1 MTVAGAQMRP
11 RRPEPGRPASH
22 TSPVGLWIGTLIALF
37 LLIAPGAIVARI
49 TQLTWP
55 VAIAVGPALTYGV
68 VALAII
74 PFGALGIPWNGWT
87 ALIALAA
94 VCLVMTSLQPL
105 LARYRDGQAE
115 TRGIAGWPALTV
127 AAGVLLGALLIM
139 WAAYRGLTHWQSIPS
154 TWDAVWHA
162 NEVRFILDTGQASS
176 THMGELRN
184 VETHQPLY
192 YPSVFHALTAVFC
205 QLTGAAPT
213 TGYTLSSVAASV
225 WLFPSSAAMLTWV
238 LLRPIT
244 PASSASG
251 SELSASSASPASSAS
266 GSELSASSA
275 EWRAAGA
282 AATSATMSASFTS
295 VPYVE
300 FGVAAMPNLAA
311 YGVAIPTFFL
321 ITSTLR
327 HRDRIPTAVLALV
340 GVLSV
345 HLSGGFIV
353 ILFLLAWW
361 LFDARQHPVRGRLA
375 DALIL
380 AVVAVPTALILAPQ
394 FIGVAHQADIIAGHA
409 FPSFKSVKQGVIDA
423 LLLHTRHLNDFPTQ
437 YGLIVLSAIGM
448 AILLYKRIWWP
459 PVLWLVLTVAT
470 IYSGAPFH
478 NLFGAVIEEFSQF
491 FYNDPRRLSA
501 VVTML
506 VTPMAGIAVFAMVL
520 AVVALLTRSA
530 RLTKRFA
537 RLPPAVW
544 VSATVV
550 LVVLTTVL
558 TARHYL
564 YRHLVLFG
572 DKYDS
577 VIINQKDLDAM
588 AYLATL
594 PGARHTLIG
603 DSNVDGTAWM
613 YAVADLHPLWTHYD
627 YPQQTGPGY
636 YRYIFWAHADV
647 DTDPRVAEAVR
658 ALNIRYI
665 LTSVPTVRGFKVP
678 DGLVS
683 IDQSKSWAKIYDNGG
698 AWIYEW
704 RGAPTTPKT

>member
-1 MTVAGAQMRP
+1 M
-11 RRPEPGRPASH
+11 
-22 TSPVGLWIGTLIALF
+22 GLWIGTLIALF
-37 LLIAPGAIVARI
+37 LLIAPGTIIART

-87 ALIALAA
+87 ALAALVA
-94 VCLVMTSLQPL
+94 VCLVMTGLQLL
-105 LARYRDGQAE
+105 LARYRDTEAE
-115 TRGIAGWPALTV
+115 ARGIGGWPALTV

-139 WAAYRGLTHWQSIPS
+139 WAAYRGITHWQSIPS
-154 TWDAVWHA
+154 TWDAVWHS
-162 NEVRFILDTGQASS
+162 NEVRFMLDTGQASS

-184 VETHQPLY
+184 VETQQALY
-192 YPSVFHALTAVFC
+192 YPSVFHALVAVFC

-225 WLFPSSAAMLTWV
+225 WLFPTSAAMLTWQ
-238 LLRPIT
+238 LLRPRT
-244 PASSASG
+244 NQWRTAGVSAT
-251 SELSASSASPASSAS
+251 
-266 GSELSASSA
+266 
-275 EWRAAGA
+275 A
-282 AATSATMSASFTS
+282 AALSASFTS

-311 YGVAIPTFFL
+311 YGVAIPTFVL

-327 HRDRIPTAVLALV
+327 HRDRIPAAVLALV

-345 HLSGGFIV
+345 HLTGGFIV

-361 LFDARQHPVRGRLA
+361 FLDAWWHPVRGRLA
-375 DALIL
+375 DVLTL
-380 AVVAVPTALILAPQ
+380 AAVAVPTAAILAPQ
-394 FIGVAHQADIIAGHA
+394 FIGVLKQADIIAGHA

-437 YGLIVLSAIGM
+437 YGLLVLVYIGM
-448 AILLYKRIWWP
+448 AILLYKKIWWP
-459 PVLWLVLTVAT
+459 PVVWLVLTVAT

-478 NLFGAVIEEFSQF
+478 NPLGAAIEGLSTF
-491 FYNDPRRLSA
+491 FYNDPRRLTA

-506 VTPMAGIAVFAMVL
+506 VTPMAAIALFAAVMLLVAGAKRVTARFKQL
-520 AVVALLTRSA
+520 PAPVWAAATAGLLVVA
-530 RLTKRFA
+530 
-537 RLPPAVW
+537 
-544 VSATVV
+544 
-550 LVVLTTVL
+550 TVL
-558 TARHYL
+558 TGRQYL

-577 VIINQKDLDAM
+577 VIIGQRDLMAM
-588 AYLATL
+588 AYLAKL
-594 PGARHTLIG
+594 PGAHDTLIG
-603 DSNVDGTAWM
+603 DSNIDGTAWV

-627 YPQQTGPGY
+627 FPQQTGPGY
-636 YRYIFWAHADV
+636 YRYIFWSSARKGDS
-647 DTDPRVAEAVR
+647 DPKVVEAIK

-665 LTSVPTVRGFKVP
+665 LTSTPNVRGFATP

-683 IDQSKSWAKIYDNGG
+683 LEKSKSWMLIYDNGG
-698 AWIYEW
+698 AKIYEW
-704 RGAPTTPKT
+704 RGNAAATPHS

>member
-1 MTVAGAQMRP
+1 VTVAGAQMRP
-11 RRPEPGRPASH
+11 RRPEPGHPASH
-22 TSPVGLWIGTLIALF
+22 TSRVGLWFGTLIALF

-55 VAIAVGPALTYGV
+55 VAVAVGPALTYGV

-74 PFGALGIPWNGWT
+74 PFGAVGIPWNGWT
-87 ALIALAA
+87 ALAALAA
-94 VCLVMTSLQPL
+94 VCLVMTGLRL
-105 LARYRDGQAE
+105 LLTGYRDTEAE
-115 TRGIAGWPALTV
+115 ARGIGRLPALTV

-139 WAAYRGLTHWQSIPS
+139 WAAYRGIVHWQSIPS

-184 VETHQPLY
+184 VETHQPLF

-213 TGYTLSSVAASV
+213 TGYTLTSVAASV
-225 WLFPSSAAMLTWV
+225 WLFPSSAAMLAWF
-238 LLRPIT
+238 LLRPRI
-244 PASSASG
+244 S
-251 SELSASSASPASSAS
+251 
-266 GSELSASSA
+266 
-275 EWRAAGA
+275 EWRTAGA
-282 AATSATMSASFTS
+282 AATSAAMSASFTS

-311 YGVAIPTFFL
+311 YGVAIPTFVL
-321 ITSTLR
+321 ITSTCK
-327 HRDRIPTAVLALV
+327 HRDRIPAAVLALV
-340 GVLSV
+340 GILSV
-345 HLSGGFIV
+345 HLTGGFIV
-353 ILFLLAWW
+353 ILFLMAWW
-361 LFDARQHPVRGRLA
+361 LFDAWRHPVRGRLA
-375 DALIL
+375 DVLIL
-380 AVVAVPTALILAPQ
+380 ALVAVPTALILAPQ
-394 FIGVAHQADIIAGHA
+394 FTGVLHQADIIAGHA

-423 LLLHTRHLNDFPTQ
+423 LLLHTRHLNDFPTP
-437 YGLIVLSAIGM
+437 YGLIMLSAIGM

-478 NLFGAVIEEFSQF
+478 NPLGAAIEGFSQF
-491 FYNDPRRLSA
+491 FYNDPRRLSG

-520 AVVALLTRSA
+520 AAVALAKRLA
-530 RLTKRFA
+530 QRLTKRFT
-537 RLPPAVW
+537 RLPAAVW

-550 LVVLTTVL
+550 LLVVTTVL
-558 TARHYL
+558 TGRHYL

-577 VIINQKDLDAM
+577 VIIDQKDLDAM
-588 AYLATL
+588 AYLASL
-594 PGARHTLIG
+594 PGARTTVIG

-627 YPQQTGPGY
+627 FPQQIGPGY
-636 YRYIFWAHADV
+636 YRFNFWAYADV
-647 DTDPRVAEAVR
+647 DADPRGAEAVR

-665 LTSVPTVRGFKVP
+665 LTSIPTVKGFKVP

-683 IDQSKSWAKIYDNGG
+683 LDKSKSWAKIYDNGE
-698 AWIYEW
+698 ARIYEW
-704 RGAPTTPKT
+704 RGAPTTPKA

>member
-1 MTVAGAQMRP
+1 
-11 RRPEPGRPASH
+11 
-22 TSPVGLWIGTLIALF
+22 VGLWFGTLIALF
-37 LLIAPGAIVARI
+37 LLIAPGTIVARI

-74 PFGALGIPWNGWT
+74 PLGALGIPWNGWT
-87 ALIALAA
+87 ALAALAA
-94 VCLVMTSLQPL
+94 VCLLMTGLQVL
-105 LARYRDGQAE
+105 LARYRDTEAE
-115 TRGIAGWPALTV
+115 ARGIGGWPALTV

-139 WAAYRGLTHWQSIPS
+139 WAAYRGITHWQSIPS

-184 VETHQPLY
+184 VETHQALY

-213 TGYTLSSVAASV
+213 TGYTVSSVAASV
-225 WLFPSSAAMLTWV
+225 WLFPTSAAMLTWH
-238 LLRPIT
+238 LLRPRT
-244 PASSASG
+244 S
-251 SELSASSASPASSAS
+251 
-266 GSELSASSA
+266 
-275 EWRAAGA
+275 EWRTAGA
-282 AATSATMSASFTS
+282 SATAAALSASFTS

-311 YGVAIPTFFL
+311 YGVAIPTFVL
-321 ITSTLR
+321 IISTLR
-327 HRDRIPTAVLALV
+327 HRDRIPVAVLALV

-345 HLSGGFIV
+345 HLTGGFIV

-361 LFDARQHPVRGRLA
+361 FLDALWHPVRGRLA
-375 DALIL
+375 DALTL
-380 AVVAVPTALILAPQ
+380 AAVAVPTAAILAPQ
-394 FIGVAHQADIIAGHA
+394 FIGALRQADIIAGHA

-437 YGLIVLSAIGM
+437 YGLVALAAVGM
-448 AILLYKRIWWP
+448 AILLYQKIWWP
-459 PVLWLVLTVAT
+459 PVVWLVLTVAT
-470 IYSGAPFH
+470 VYAGAPFR
-478 NLFGAVIEEFSQF
+478 NPVGAAIEKFSQF
-491 FYNDPRRLSA
+491 FYNDPRRLTA

-506 VTPMAGIAVFAMVL
+506 LTPMAGIALFA
-520 AVVALLTRSA
+520 AVMLLVAGA
-530 RLTKRFA
+530 KRVTDRFKQ
-537 RLPPAVW
+537 LPAPVW
-544 VSATVV
+544 VSTTAV
-550 LVVLTTVL
+550 LLVAASVLI
-558 TARHYL
+558 ARHYF

-577 VIINQKDLDAM
+577 VIVNRRGLMAM

-594 PGARHTLIG
+594 PGAHDTLIG
-603 DSNVDGTAWM
+603 NANTDGSAWM

-627 YPQQTGPGY
+627 YPQQTGPGPQ
-636 YRYIFWAHADV
+636 RFIFWAYARKGDS
-647 DTDPRVAEAVR
+647 DPRVVEAVK

-665 LTSVPTVRGFKVP
+665 LTSTPTVRGFAVP

-683 IDQSKSWAKIYDNGG
+683 LEKSKSWALIYDNGG
-698 AWIYEW
+698 AKIYEW
-704 RGAPTTPKT
+704 RGNVAATPHT

>member
-1 MTVAGAQMRP
+1 MRP
-11 RRPEPGRPASH
+11 RPTEPGHPASH
-22 TSPVGLWIGTLIALF
+22 TSPVGLWFGTLIALF

-49 TQLTWP
+49 SQLTWP
-55 VAIAVGPALTYGV
+55 VAVAVGPALTYGV

-87 ALIALAA
+87 ALITLAA
-94 VCLVMTSLQPL
+94 VCLVMTGLQGL
-105 LARYRDGQAE
+105 LARYRDAE
-115 TRGIAGWPALTV
+115 AKTEGIRGWQTLTV
-127 AAGVLLGALLIM
+127 TAGVLLGALLIM
-139 WAAYRGLTHWQSIPS
+139 WAAYRGITHWQSIPS

-225 WLFPSSAAMLTWV
+225 WPFPSSAAMLSWF
-238 LLRPIT
+238 LLRPRTT
-244 PASSASG
+244 PW
-251 SELSASSASPASSAS
+251 L
-266 GSELSASSA
+266 
-275 EWRAAGA
+275 AAGA
-282 AATSATMSASFTS
+282 AATSAALSASFTS

-311 YGVAIPTFFL
+311 YGVAIPTFVL
-321 ITSTLR
+321 ITSTLK
-327 HRDRIPTAVLALV
+327 HRDRIPAAVLALV
-340 GVLSV
+340 GILSV
-345 HLSGGFIV
+345 HLTGGFVV

-361 LFDARQHPVRGRLA
+361 LFDARRHPVRGRLA
-375 DALIL
+375 DILIL

-437 YGLIVLSAIGM
+437 YGLLVLSAIGM

-478 NLFGAVIEEFSQF
+478 NLFGATIEEFSQF
-491 FYNDPRRLSA
+491 FYNDPRRLSG

-520 AVVALLTRSA
+520 AVVAA
-530 RLTKRFA
+530 AQRLTQRFA

-550 LVVLTTVL
+550 LLVATTVL

-594 PGARHTLIG
+594 PGARNTLIG

-627 YPQQTGPGY
+627 FPQQTGPGY
-636 YRYIFWAHADV
+636 FRYIFWARANTGNPWV
-647 DTDPRVAEAVR
+647 VEAVR
-658 ALNIRYI
+658 VLNIRYI
-665 LTSVPTVRGFKVP
+665 LTSEPTVRGFKEP
-678 DGLVS
+678 EGIRSLEK
-683 IDQSKSWAKIYDNGG
+683 SKSWAKIYDNGG
-698 AWIYEW
+698 AQIWEW
-704 RGAPTTPKT
+704 RGLGPGGAAATHS

>member
-1 MTVAGAQMRP
+1 M
-11 RRPEPGRPASH
+11 
-22 TSPVGLWIGTLIALF
+22 GLWFGTLIALL
-37 LLIAPGAIVARI
+37 LLITPGAIVARI
-49 TQLTWP
+49 SQLTWP

-87 ALIALAA
+87 ALATLAG
-94 VCLVMTSLQPL
+94 VCVVATCLQLL
-105 LARYRDGQAE
+105 LARHRDTAAE
-115 TRGIAGWPALTV
+115 ARGLSRWPAVTV

-139 WAAYRGLTHWQSIPS
+139 WAGYRGLTHWQSIPS

-192 YPSVFHALTAVFC
+192 YPSVFHALTAVYC

-213 TGYTLSSVAASV
+213 TGYTLNSLAASV
-225 WLFPSSAAMLTWV
+225 WLFPSSAAALTWF
-238 LLRPIT
+238 LLRPVST
-244 PASSASG
+244 Q
-251 SELSASSASPASSAS
+251 
-266 GSELSASSA
+266 
-275 EWRAAGA
+275 WRAAGA
-282 AATSATMSASFTS
+282 SATAAALSASFTS

-311 YGVAIPTFFL
+311 YGVAIPTFVL

-327 HRDRIPTAVLALV
+327 HRDRVPAAVLALV
-340 GVLSV
+340 GVVSL
-345 HLSGGFIV
+345 HLTGGFIV

-361 LFDARQHPVRGRLA
+361 LLDAVWHPVDGRLG
-375 DALIL
+375 DVLTL
-380 AVVAVPTALILAPQ
+380 AAVAVPTVLILTPQ
-394 FIGVAHQADIIAGHA
+394 FLGVLRQADIIATHA

-437 YGLIVLSAIGM
+437 YGLVVLSAIGM

-459 PVLWLVLTVAT
+459 PAAWLVLTVAT

-478 NLFGAVIEEFSQF
+478 NPLGAAVEEFSQF
-491 FYNDPRRLSA
+491 FYNDPRRLTA
-501 VVTML
+501 VLAML
-506 VTPMAGIAVFAMVL
+506 LTPMAGVALFTVITI
-520 AVVALLTRSA
+520 VVAVA
-530 RLTKRFA
+530 KRVTDRFK
-537 RLPPAVW
+537 RLPAPVW
-544 VSATVV
+544 VATTAV
-550 LVVLTTVL
+550 LLVAATVL

-577 VIINQKDLDAM
+577 VIINQRDLMAM
-588 AYLATL
+588 AHLAAL
-594 PGARHTLIG
+594 PEARNTLIG
-603 DSNVDGTAWM
+603 DSNIDGTAWM

-627 YPQQTGPGY
+627 FPQQTGPGY
-636 YRYIFWAHADV
+636 YRYIFWTAARKGDS
-647 DTDPRVAEAVR
+647 DPRVVAAVK

-665 LTSVPTVRGFKVP
+665 LTSTPNVRGFTTP

-683 IDQSKSWAKIYDNGG
+683 LDKSKSWALIYDNGG
-698 AWIYEW
+698 ARIYEW
-704 RGAPTTPKT
+704 RGNGAVAHS

>member
-11 RRPEPGRPASH
+11 RRPEPGHPASH
-22 TSPVGLWIGTLIALF
+22 TSRVGLWFGTLIALF

-55 VAIAVGPALTYGV
+55 VAVAVGPALTYGV

-74 PFGALGIPWNGWT
+74 PFGAVGIPWNGWT
-87 ALIALAA
+87 ALAALAA
-94 VCLVMTSLQPL
+94 VCLVMTGLRL
-105 LARYRDGQAE
+105 LLTGYRDTEAE
-115 TRGIAGWPALTV
+115 ARGIGRLPALTV

-139 WAAYRGLTHWQSIPS
+139 WAAYRGIVHWQSIPS

-184 VETHQPLY
+184 VETHQPLF

-213 TGYTLSSVAASV
+213 TGYTLTSVAASV
-225 WLFPSSAAMLTWV
+225 WLFPSSAAMLAWF
-238 LLRPIT
+238 LLRPRI
-244 PASSASG
+244 S
-251 SELSASSASPASSAS
+251 
-266 GSELSASSA
+266 
-275 EWRAAGA
+275 EWRTAGA
-282 AATSATMSASFTS
+282 AATSAAMSASFTS

-311 YGVAIPTFFL
+311 YGVAIPTFVL
-321 ITSTLR
+321 ITSTCK
-327 HRDRIPTAVLALV
+327 HRDRIPAAVLALV
-340 GVLSV
+340 GILSV
-345 HLSGGFIV
+345 HLTGGFIV
-353 ILFLLAWW
+353 ILFLMAWW
-361 LFDARQHPVRGRLA
+361 LFDAWRHPVRGRLA
-375 DALIL
+375 DVLIL
-380 AVVAVPTALILAPQ
+380 ALVAVPTALILAPQ
-394 FIGVAHQADIIAGHA
+394 FTGVLHQADIIAGHA

-423 LLLHTRHLNDFPTQ
+423 LLLHTRHLNDFPTP
-437 YGLIVLSAIGM
+437 YGLIMLSAIGM

-478 NLFGAVIEEFSQF
+478 NPLGAAIEGFSQF
-491 FYNDPRRLSA
+491 FYNDPRRLSG

-520 AVVALLTRSA
+520 AAVALA
-530 RLTKRFA
+530 KRLAQRLNKRFT
-537 RLPPAVW
+537 RLPAAVW

-550 LVVLTTVL
+550 LLVVTTVL
-558 TARHYL
+558 SARHYL

-577 VIINQKDLDAM
+577 VIIDQKDLDAM
-588 AYLATL
+588 AYLASL
-594 PGARHTLIG
+594 PGARTTVIG

-627 YPQQTGPGY
+627 FPQQIGPGY
-636 YRYIFWAHADV
+636 YRFNFWAYADV
-647 DTDPRVAEAVR
+647 DADPRGAEAVH

-665 LTSVPTVRGFKVP
+665 LTSIPTVKGFKVP

-683 IDQSKSWAKIYDNGG
+683 LDKSKSWTKIYDNGE
-698 AWIYEW
+698 ARIYEW
-704 RGAPTTPKT
+704 RGAPTTPKA

>member
-1 MTVAGAQMRP
+1 M
-11 RRPEPGRPASH
+11 
-22 TSPVGLWIGTLIALF
+22 WFGTLIALF

-49 TQLTWP
+49 AQLTWP

-74 PFGALGIPWNGWT
+74 PCGALGIPWNGWT
-87 ALIALAA
+87 ALAALVA
-94 VCLVMTSLQPL
+94 VCLLMTGLQLL
-105 LARYRDGQAE
+105 LARYRDTEAE
-115 TRGIAGWPALTV
+115 ARGISGWPAVTV
-127 AAGVLLGALLIM
+127 AAGVALGALLIM
-139 WAAYRGLTHWQSIPS
+139 WAAYRGITHWQSIPS

-162 NEVRFILDTGQASS
+162 NEVRFMLDTGQASS

-184 VETHQPLY
+184 VETHQALY

-213 TGYTLSSVAASV
+213 TGYTLNSVAASV
-225 WLFPSSAAMLTWV
+225 WLFPTSAAMLTWR
-238 LLRPIT
+238 LLRPRT
-244 PASSASG
+244 S
-251 SELSASSASPASSAS
+251 
-266 GSELSASSA
+266 
-275 EWRAAGA
+275 EWRTAGA
-282 AATSATMSASFTS
+282 SATAAALSASFTS

-311 YGVAIPTFFL
+311 YGVAIPTFVL

-327 HRDRIPTAVLALV
+327 HRDRIPSAVLALV

-345 HLSGGFIV
+345 HLTGGFVV

-361 LFDARQHPVRGRLA
+361 LLDALWHPVRGRLA
-375 DALIL
+375 DALTL
-380 AVVAVPTALILAPQ
+380 AAVTVPTVLLLAPQ
-394 FIGVAHQADIIAGHA
+394 FLGVLKQADIIAGHA

-437 YGLIVLSAIGM
+437 YGLVVLAAVGM
-448 AILLYKRIWWP
+448 AILLYKKIWWP
-459 PVLWLVLTVAT
+459 PAVWLVLTAAT

-478 NLFGAVIEEFSQF
+478 NPLGDAIEEFSQF
-491 FYNDPRRLSA
+491 FYNDPRRLTA

-506 VTPMAGIAVFAMVL
+506 VTPMAGVALF
-520 AVVALLTRSA
+520 AVVVVVVAVA
-530 RLTKRFA
+530 KRLTDPFTQ
-537 RLPPAVW
+537 LPAPVW
-544 VSATVV
+544 ISATAVL
-550 LVVLTTVL
+550 LVVASVL
-558 TARHYL
+558 IARHYF

-577 VIINQKDLDAM
+577 VMIDQRDLDAM

-594 PGARHTLIG
+594 PGAHDTLIG
-603 DSNVDGTAWM
+603 NSNVDGTAWM

-627 YPQQTGPGY
+627 YPQQTGPGPE
-636 YRYIFWAHADV
+636 RYIFWAYARRGDS
-647 DTDPRVAEAVR
+647 DPRVAQAVK

-665 LTSVPTVRGFKVP
+665 LTSTPTVRGFAVP

-683 IDQSKSWAKIYDNGG
+683 LEKSKSWELIYDNGG
-698 AWIYEW
+698 AKIYEW
-704 RGAPTTPKT
+704 RGTAAATRS

>member
-1 MTVAGAQMRP
+1 VTVAGAQMRP
-11 RRPEPGRPASH
+11 RPTEPGHPASH
-22 TSPVGLWIGTLIALF
+22 TSPVGLCFGTLIALF
-37 LLIAPGAIVARI
+37 LLITPGAIVARI

-55 VAIAVGPALTYGV
+55 VAVAVGPALTYGV

-87 ALIALAA
+87 ALTALAA
-94 VCLVMTSLQPL
+94 VCLLMTGLQGL
-105 LARYRDGQAE
+105 LARYRDSGGKTQG
-115 TRGIAGWPALTV
+115 TGGVSGWPALTV
-127 AAGVLLGALLIM
+127 AAGVLLGGLLIM
-139 WAAYRGLTHWQSIPS
+139 LAAYRGITHWQSIPS
-154 TWDAVWHA
+154 TWDAIWHA

-184 VETHQPLY
+184 VETHQPLF

-225 WLFPSSAAMLTWV
+225 WLFPSSAAMLTWF
-238 LLRPIT
+238 LLRPRI
-244 PASSASG
+244 S
-251 SELSASSASPASSAS
+251 
-266 GSELSASSA
+266 
-275 EWRAAGA
+275 EWRTAGA
-282 AATSATMSASFTS
+282 AATSAALSASFTS

-300 FGVAAMPNLAA
+300 FGVAAMPSLAA
-311 YGVAIPTFFL
+311 YGVAIPTFVL
-321 ITSTLR
+321 ITSTCK
-327 HRDRIPTAVLALV
+327 HRDRIPAAVLALV

-345 HLSGGFIV
+345 HLTGGFVV

-361 LFDARQHPVRGRLA
+361 LFDAQRHPVRGRLA
-375 DALIL
+375 DLRIL

-394 FIGVAHQADIIAGHA
+394 FIGVLHQADIIAGHA

-437 YGLIVLSAIGM
+437 YGLIVLSAIGI
-448 AILLYKRIWWP
+448 AILLYQRIWWP

-470 IYSGAPFH
+470 IYSGAPFR
-478 NLFGAVIEEFSQF
+478 NPLGAAIEAFSQF

-506 VTPMAGIAVFAMVL
+506 VTPMAGIAVFAVVL
-520 AVVALLTRSA
+520 AVVAATQ
-530 RLTKRFA
+530 RLTKRID
-537 RLPPAVW
+537 RLPAAVW

-550 LVVLTTVL
+550 LLVVTTVL

-594 PGARHTLIG
+594 PGARNTLIG

-627 YPQQTGPGY
+627 FPQQTGPGY
-636 YRYIFWAHADV
+636 YRFIFWADADR
-647 DTDPRVAEAVR
+647 DNDPRVAEAVR

-678 DGLVS
+678 DGLMS
-683 IDQSKSWAKIYDNGG
+683 IDQSKSWAKIYDNGA

-704 RGAPTTPKT
+704 RGAPTPKT